1 MQGYKIEGRYIHGS
15 SYVIHM
21 DNVDF
26 MTWRLNDE
34 TNEYW
39 VKFHY
44 SNKEVRV
51 RVTPNQLKELVHT
64 WANEELDINIGE
76 KDDMD
81 Y

>member
-1 MQGYKIEGRYIHGS
+1 
-15 SYVIHM
+15 M

-44 SNKEVRV
+44 SNKEVRI
-51 RVTPNQLKELVHT
+51 RVSPNHLKELVHT
-64 WANEELDINIGE
+64 WANEELDIKIGE
-76 KDDMD
+76 QNELD